1 MQIYHFVRDGEEQSI
16 MSSKIEIAT
25 QLDFRLNIVINI
37 VGHAFYDRS
46 DPRIRPSSRGMAR
59 GQVHPEKPFC
69 PSFPDPHCRLA
80 VSLDFHACA
89 NGKSEPHA
97 RMDVRT
103 HHRKARLMR
112 GDPINMTMA
121 AARMQI

>member
-1 MQIYHFVRDGEEQSI
+1 MRFTIEAIRESARRVAEWPGAKFIPKSPSARVSQIPTVDWLCLSTSMGVRMG
-16 MSSKIEIAT
+16 
-25 QLDFRLNIVINI
+25 R
-37 VGHAFYDRS
+37 
-46 DPRIRPSSRGMAR
+46 
-59 GQVHPEKPFC
+59 
-69 PSFPDPHCRLA
+69 
-80 VSLDFHACA
+80 A
-89 NGKSEPHA
+89 NRTHA